1 MAKYWVANNPN
12 SQIND
17 AQAQKI
23 AADAAS
29 AIADYAITWS
39 ANEPTPGST
48 NTIDDGD
55 TAGDDNEGGQAIADL
70 TAKLNLI
77 LAALRTHGIIA
88 E

>member
-12 SQIND
+12 SEIND

-29 AIADYAITWS
+29 AIVDLTDSTTGS
-39 ANEPTPGST
+39 AT
-48 NTIDDGD
+48 D
-55 TAGDDNEGGQAIADL
+55 TCDDNTTDTKDDLASIIA
-70 TAKLNLI
+70 KINGI

>member
-1 MAKYWVANNPN
+1 MAGKYWVANNPN
-12 SQIND
+12 SEVTD

-29 AIADYAITWS
+29 AIVSLTD
-39 ANEPTPGST
+39 ST
-48 NTIDDGD
+48 TGTATNVCNDTTASFKDDF
-55 TAGDDNEGGQAIADL
+55 ASIIAKVN
-70 TAKLNLI
+70 AI